1 MKYARKRDIFIIA
14 AIAAAGIV
22 LWLVL
27 GGLFARKG
35 NVAEIYYRAS
45 LVKTVD
51 LSKGVSQTFSLE
63 QLPEVVFTVY
73 PDGSIAFVASDCPD
87 KICIGAGRL
96 HRAGQFAACL
106 PNQVYIKI
114 VSRGP
119 ENPDEPDLIIG

>member
-1 MKYARKRDIFIIA
+1 MKYAKKRDIYIIA
-14 AIAAAGIV
+14 AVAAAGVI

-27 GGLFARKG
+27 GGLFARRG

-45 LVKTVD
+45 LVKTMD

-73 PDGSIAFVASDCPD
+73 PDGSIAFVESDCPD
-87 KICIGAGRL
+87 KICIDAGHL

-114 VSRGP
+114 VSTGP
-119 ENPDEPDLIIG
+119 VNPDEPDLIIG